1 MISPYG
7 FLEIGEGVMP
17 HLPRILDLARRLS
30 ESGTVILVLD
40 PDVRGHV
47 EPMLQNGSTNC
58 DLSRFK
64 LLDSDSDHLA
74 VITALQ
80 SAVVCVLSSP
90 ELMAHL
96 LDHQA
101 AVFSSAWSD
110 RRKIPVRGKLP
121 PSDQLRPSTSNGH
134 LRRSQ
139 DEALPRAS

>member
-7 FLEIGEGVMP
+7 FLEIGEGVNP

-30 ESGTVILVLD
+30 ERGPVVLVLP
-40 PDVRGHV
+40 PDAKGRV
-47 EPMLQNGSTNC
+47 ETMLQNGSTNG

-74 VITALQ
+74 VIPALQ

-101 AVFSSAWSD
+101 AFYFPAWSD
-110 RRKIPVRGKLP
+110 RRRGPARGELP
-121 PSDQLRPSTSNGH
+121 PSDQLGPSTSNGL

-139 DEALPRAS
+139 DKAPPRAS